1 LLHTARAL
9 FRFLLCV
16 NLAVRSGRPDLMRP
30 LVSLI
35 IAAADTLVFF
45 SDLLLFDLYLVQ
57 VHLLI
62 VVVIEIPLIQ
72 ELPLVQQLEVLDA
85 ELRLVHVPLE
95 VVVQLLLVEEGVLTR
110 QLLIQLEV
118 WVKLMPV
125 GVA

>member
-1 LLHTARAL
+1 
-9 FRFLLCV
+9 
-16 NLAVRSGRPDLMRP
+16 MRP
-30 LVSLI
+30 LVTLI
-35 IAAADTLVFF
+35 IAADTLVFF
-45 SDLLLFDLYLVQ
+45 SDLLLFDLYFVQ

-85 ELRLVHVPLE
+85 ELRLIHVPLE
-95 VVVQLLLVEEGVLTR
+95 VVVQLLLVEEGVLTW